1 MKRWFGVMLL
11 AAAMAMGTAA
21 FAQEHGHE
29 SGHEHGHEGGFH
41 MPPAINWIGVG
52 GEVVHTVDGH
62 EVRSPR
68 PPPFVGPIV
77 NFAILLV
84 LGYMA
89 LTRSINP
96 SLQARRA
103 SVESEIAESKRLH
116 DEAHA
121 LHAEMTAKLASLDA
135 EIATLKTQ
143 FTAAG
148 EAERDRIVAEAHA
161 RVERMRADG
170 LATIDQ
176 ELKNLRE
183 DLRRE
188 AITAATTAAEATVR
202 TSIGA
207 EDQRRL
213 ADEYL
218 AGLEASGTE
227 GARA

>member
-1 MKRWFGVMLL
+1 VKRWFGVTLL

-21 FAQEHGHE
+21 FAQEHEGAAP
-29 SGHEHGHEGGFH
+29 EGGFH
-41 MPPAINWIGVG
+41 MPDAINWTGVG
-52 GEVVHTVDGH
+52 GEVVHHEHGR

-89 LTRSINP
+89 VTRSINP

-103 SVESEIAESKRLH
+103 SVESEIAEAKRLH
-116 DEAHA
+116 DEAQAMHS
-121 LHAEMTAKLASLDA
+121 EMTAKLGSLDA
-135 EIATLKTQ
+135 EITTLKSQ
-143 FTAAG
+143 FATAG

-161 RVERMRADG
+161 RVERMRVDAR
-170 LATIDQ
+170 ATIDQ
-176 ELKNLRE
+176 ELTNLRE

-188 AITAATTAAEATVR
+188 AIIAATAAAEATVR
-202 TSIGA
+202 SSVRA
-207 EDQRRL
+207 DDQTRL

-218 AGLEASGTE
+218 ASLEAAGTE